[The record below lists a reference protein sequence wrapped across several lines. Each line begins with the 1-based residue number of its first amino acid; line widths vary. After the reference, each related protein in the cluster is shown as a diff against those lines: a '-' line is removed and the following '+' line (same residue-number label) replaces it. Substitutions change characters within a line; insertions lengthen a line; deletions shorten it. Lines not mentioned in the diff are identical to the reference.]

1 MKVKMDFKTYSA
13 GSAFLTGLSALGY
26 AVSFVILR
34 DPLWSSFFLML
45 LGLFAIPVF
54 VALFLR
60 VKEVDAAFAIV
71 ALVLAILGATG
82 SLVHGGY
89 DLANAINPPM
99 TVEDLP
105 FAVNPRGLL
114 SFGVTGLA
122 VLKFSWLLQKS
133 KQFSSGFITLGL
145 ASGLLLLVIY
155 IGRLIILNPADPILR
170 WPILIEGFIV
180 NPIWYIWLSQVLW
193 GKKS

>member
-1 MKVKMDFKTYSA
+1 MKMDFKTYS
-13 GSAFLTGLSALGY
+13 SASAIGAGLSAFGY

-34 DPLWSSFFLML
+34 DPFWSGFFLML
-45 LGLFAIPVF
+45 SGLLALPVF
-54 VALFLR
+54 VALFFKL
-60 VKEVDAAFAIV
+60 KEVDAPFATV
-71 ALVLAILGATG
+71 ALILGILGAAG

-89 DLANAINPPM
+89 DLANVINPPI

-122 VLKFSWLLQKS
+122 VLKFAWLMQRS
-133 KQFSSGFITLGL
+133 KQFPQGLSTLGL
-145 ASGLLLLVIY
+145 ASGLMLLVIY
-155 IGRLIILNPADPILR
+155 VGRLIILNPADPVLR

-180 NPIWYIWLSQVLW
+180 NPIWYLWLGSILW
-193 GKKS
+193 GERS